1 MFSLIQTIQLPCH
14 EHAQRKN
21 LDLIEAANES
31 RVVINVLQEERDD
44 DIVWEYPG
52 VGRAVWN
59 SQGKRVSMGLTDRR
73 KTAKNLFDS
82 RKNWKILT
90 VSRK

>member
-52 VGRAVWN
+52 VGRAV
-59 SQGKRVSMGLTDRR
+59 
-73 KTAKNLFDS
+73 
-82 RKNWKILT
+82 
-90 VSRK
+90 

>member
-31 RVVINVLQEERDD
+31 RVVINVLQEERHD
-44 DIVWEYPG
+44 DIVWDP
-52 VGRAVWN
+52 VWDE
-59 SQGKRVSMGLTDRR
+59 LFE
-73 KTAKNLFDS
+73 TAKEMTAEWNIMI
-82 RKNWKILT
+82 RE
-90 VSRK
+90 

>member
-44 DIVWEYPG
+44 DI
-52 VGRAVWN
+52 RAVYTREN
-59 SQGKRVSMGLTDRR
+59 KPRLTIAAAYIRR
-73 KTAKNLFDS
+73 EHP
-82 RKNWKILT
+82 
-90 VSRK
+90 V

>member
-31 RVVINVLQEERDD
+31 RVVINVLQEERGD
-44 DIVWEYPG
+44 DIVWDPG
-52 VGRAVWN
+52 VRRAV
-59 SQGKRVSMGLTDRR
+59 
-73 KTAKNLFDS
+73 
-82 RKNWKILT
+82 
-90 VSRK
+90 

>member
-44 DIVWEYPG
+44 DIVWDPG
-52 VGRAVWN
+52 VGRAVWQPN
-59 SQGKRVSMGLTDRR
+59 EM
-73 KTAKNLFDS
+73 TAEWNIMI
-82 RKNWKILT
+82 RE
-90 VSRK
+90 